1 MCAKFGCSPTV
12 MSKKKRGYRQ
22 TDKGT
27 LQLYIVD
34 NFSLPL
40 CPIPHFH
47 ISHAMHL
54 VFTVFIK
61 IEKSVSGFDTEKISC
76 NMFY

>member
-1 MCAKFGCSPTV
+1 MCQIWLRSDGRV
-12 MSKKKRGYRQ
+12 EKKEGVQ
-22 TDKGT
+22 TDRQRDT
-27 LQLYIVD
+27 AALYLVD